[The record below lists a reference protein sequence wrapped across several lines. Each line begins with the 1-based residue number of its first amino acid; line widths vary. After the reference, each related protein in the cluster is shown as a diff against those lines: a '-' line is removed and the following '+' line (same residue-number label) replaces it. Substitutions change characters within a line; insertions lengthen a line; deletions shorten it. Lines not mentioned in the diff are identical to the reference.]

1 MDFAVEEIVLE
12 IILMVVVVEEK
23 ILLENLSAKCPF
35 SCIIMEKGG

>member
-12 IILMVVVVEEK
+12 IILMVVEVEK